1 MCLPRSGNESNS
13 YFSGRNLAWTVKHL
27 QRAPCEKFQ
36 PVIVNHWTYV
46 VPSNQKHSP
55 WIPGDRHQA
64 IEINEDAE
72 DSVDLNEQEVMA
84 VDRAVDVEDQDVVV
98 EEDFPIPDG
107 EGTQL
112 DDSPQD
118 IDKGND
124 STLTTQQSI
133 NEQSATVLLSTAAAE
148 TAEDT
153 TSPSTDD
160 DDVAMQD
167 VLEQNGS
174 TAISSENQKP
184 TQPTSL
190 ASGDESDSDEPGR
203 TLWCVCN
210 GEDTG
215 TSMTQCHNHSDPACR
230 GKWYHHTCVDLIRP
244 PPKTMDWYCG
254 DCRKKHKLGVYSNG
268 CVDKTRTISEKRGVD
283 KKRRR

>member
-1 MCLPRSGNESNS
+1 MPVDAPSN
-13 YFSGRNLAWTVKHL
+13 RKHL
-27 QRAPCEKFQ
+27 
-36 PVIVNHWTYV
+36 
-46 VPSNQKHSP
+46 P

-64 IEINEDAE
+64 IEINDDTEDPL
-72 DSVDLNEQEVMA
+72 DLYEQEATV
-84 VDRAVDVEDQDVVV
+84 VDQDVDVEDQGIDV
-98 EEDFPIPDG
+98 EEDFSLPDG

-112 DDSPQD
+112 DDSPQN
-118 IDKGND
+118 IDKDND

-148 TAEDT
+148 TAQDT
-153 TSPSTDD
+153 TPPSTDDDDDDD

-167 VLEQNGS
+167 VLDQNDS
-174 TAISSENQKP
+174 AAISSEDQKP

-203 TLWCVCN
+203 TLWCICN

-215 TSMTQCHNHSDPACR
+215 TSMTQCHNHNDPACR

-254 DCRKKHKLGVYSNG
+254 DCRKKLKLGVYSNG
-268 CVDKTRTISEKRGVD
+268 CVDKTRTIGEKRGVD